1 MKKHYIISIFFICF
15 SAYCQEFGTSP
26 LKVTGVFDKYAKPVY
41 RVWQRQPKKDDVI
54 MKFERT
60 PKGIDEALKIVKQ
73 LLSQNK
79 LDFTN
84 PDIYKSYKIPD
95 ITKATPITLYNL
107 VQTGNAQI
115 IQAWFGPD
123 SSTLFLNITKNSY
136 EVNVVRAYK
145 TE

>member
-1 MKKHYIISIFFICF
+1 
-15 SAYCQEFGTSP
+15 
-26 LKVTGVFDKYAKPVY
+26 
-41 RVWQRQPKKDDVI
+41 

-115 IQAWFGPD
+115 IQAWFAPD

-136 EVNVVRAYK
+136 EVYVVSAYK